1 MFNPGSKVISTDFNL
16 RKLQMLSLRKYTE
29 DLYGQS
35 TSVREG
41 GALSGISTTETLPK
55 VTGDRIS

>member
-1 MFNPGSKVISTDFNL
+1 MTVVLPTLLGPMRMFNPGSNVISTDFNF

-29 DLYGQS
+29 DLHGQS

-41 GALSGISTTETLPK
+41 CAL
-55 VTGDRIS
+55 